1 MSNSYNEETALH
13 IVDSTGALS
22 TVGVCITKV
31 VFFPATKAT
40 DTLVLT
46 DSDDNVA
53 ITLKANELNIDV
65 QELDFGDKGRRLPSL
80 KVGTIGGGS
89 AHIYLRDDI
98 IPKIG

>member
-1 MSNSYNEETALH
+1 MGNSYNDETALH

-31 VFFPATKAT
+31 VFFPGTAAH
-40 DTLVLT
+40 TLVLT
-46 DSDDNVA
+46 DADSNVA
-53 ITLKANELNIDV
+53 ITVKANSGDTNAV
-65 QELDFGDKGRRLPSL
+65 VLDFGDKGRRLPSL
-80 KVGTIGGGS
+80 TVGTIGSGS